1 MSFRQPAIS
10 VLFPALLSRKIATL
24 VNEVVIPHFHFF
36 YSATGLDFSPLHSL
50 AVALHLRL
58 APAMPQGRRRR
69 CGAIASGVGLVAL
82 VMLASVPVGRRAA
95 LTQKLEDVF
104 AAPLDALAGYVHRV
118 EERAPGASLPPV
130 GVAGTDADTVAGA
143 SVRID
148 GPVCGG
154 VGQPRCDEARTHLG
168 LEVFCPP
175 YKAPDHGSVWYK
187 GKRYTD
193 VTAPAPSS
201 RVMITLP
208 GSVGPSVPAAV
219 LGVDIPAGDHVQV
232 ECDDHYQLTRAGT
245 EFPKCLESGQFDE
258 GKRCEPI
265 MCSAYRPPAHGGVWP
280 DSPVQAGT
288 SVEVY
293 CFEGYEEDYDDF
305 WPFQKAVPRAEFDAH
320 GRRKDAGAAVA
331 TAAVVAASPTGT
343 DRGAQTKLTSAAT
356 APSGGAARRARAVLL
371 ARAALR
377 RLQRLARFGGGSP
390 GRGRVRRPDVRAFER
405 AVAAA
410 RRRRR
415 KEDRGRLPPQRGLPV
430 CVYERARERERE
442 RGRERG
448 RGYMYTCERKREYM
462 YVHAAKMAYSPST
475 PTPP

>member
-1 MSFRQPAIS
+1 M
-10 VLFPALLSRKIATL
+10 
-24 VNEVVIPHFHFF
+24 
-36 YSATGLDFSPLHSL
+36 
-50 AVALHLRL
+50 
-58 APAMPQGRRRR
+58 
-69 CGAIASGVGLVAL
+69 
-82 VMLASVPVGRRAA
+82 
-95 LTQKLEDVF
+95 
-104 AAPLDALAGYVHRV
+104 
-118 EERAPGASLPPV
+118 
-130 GVAGTDADTVAGA
+130 
-143 SVRID
+143 
-148 GPVCGG
+148 
-154 VGQPRCDEARTHLG
+154 HLG

-245 EFPKCLESGQFDE
+245 EFPRCLESGQFDE

-331 TAAVVAASPTGT
+331 TAAVVKTAAPAKVRAAMAATSPAT

-356 APSGGAARRARAVLL
+356 APSGGAARRARAVLR

-377 RLQRLARFGGGSP
+377 RVQRLARFGGGSP

-415 KEDRGRLPPQRGLPV
+415 KEDRGRLPPKRGLPV
-430 CVYERARERERE
+430 CVHERASERARERVRERE
-442 RGRERG
+442 GTCICAREKGSTCTCALRKCHIHPPPRPNPPYINKGDSAGGRVGSEPACGGRDGGCVCARRRCRLDAAVVAEARG
-448 RGYMYTCERKREYM
+448 
-462 YVHAAKMAYSPST
+462 VSHAAYQ
-475 PTPP
+475 